1 MHQFIAMKF
10 TWT

>member
-1 MHQFIAMKF
+1 MKF